1 MVSKGITDEERVV
14 GRSILAYLVDHPGAQ
29 DSVEGIVRWWLLE
42 QKVKFHTNKVE
53 EALAELVS
61 EGYVVVHDKM
71 DAWATYRV
79 NPDKLAEIVALLE
92 KA

>member
-1 MVSKGITDEERVV
+1 MGSKGITDEEGVV
-14 GRSILAYLVDHPGAQ
+14 GRSILAYLVDHPDAQ

-42 QKVKFHTNKVE
+42 QKVKFHTSKVE
-53 EALAELVS
+53 DALAELVS
-61 EGYVVVHDKM
+61 EGYLVMYDKI

-79 NPDKLAEIVALLE
+79 NPDKLDEIVALLK